1 MAGWVVNGIEM
12 MFWLSYTFLLPPAN
26 YSNIAMFNKT
36 FLTRT
41 VFPPAGSLAIAGIK
55 RTLH

>member
-12 MFWLSYTFLLPPAN
+12 MFCLSNTFLLPSAN
-26 YSNIAMFNKT
+26 YSNITVFNKT

-41 VFPPAGSLAIAGIK
+41 VLPAGSLAIAGIK